1 MKKKAKKAKAKAAAK
16 VSAPA
21 HPARSAN
28 SAKPAKPVRV
38 APVGVTELVLRDG
51 HQSLVATRMRTD
63 DMLPICGKLDRV
75 GFWSLEVWGGAT
87 FDACIR
93 YLREDP
99 WERLR
104 KLRRAL
110 PSSRL
115 QMLLRGRNLLGYR
128 PYADDVVDAFV
139 ARAAANG
146 MDVFRV
152 FDAMNDFENMRR
164 AIAAVRKSG
173 KHAQGTVCFTESP
186 VHSVPML
193 AALGKDFAAAGC
205 DSVAVKDMAGIM
217 TPAACG
223 ELVSALKKTTG
234 GLPIHVHSHAT
245 SGLAG
250 MCLLRAAEAGADVID
265 TAVSAFAEGAS
276 HPSTET
282 MLAALAGTPRAPQ
295 LDAKKLER
303 VAKYFREV
311 RRKYWQFES
320 AFTGVDPRVL
330 RHHVPGG
337 MISNLTNQLRE
348 QGALE
353 KIGEVLEEI
362 PRVRRDLGYPPLVTP
377 TSQIVGAQAALN
389 VVTGQRYGSV
399 TREVKNYFLG
409 HYGRIPG
416 EVDAEA
422 RRLAVGDAPLSPPP
436 VGEGEMERLKN
447 EAEGLVGGEEDLLTY
462 AMFPDLARVYL
473 QERAAGQLRP
483 EELLP
488 PPDKDGTAGT
498 GGTVGTAGTES
509 EKAPSE
515 FHITVHGETHHIR
528 VTGIGLGGDRAKGR
542 PIYMTLDDVPEEALV
557 ETLDVS
563 EEERGSRPAEKI
575 PGVRP
580 RAVLPGHVTTAMPGT
595 VLSIAAALG
604 DSVRRGDAVLV
615 IEAMK
620 MEHEIAA
627 PMDGVVVGVLVGPG
641 DAVSPGEA
649 LMEIGESAGGI
660 FRGGD

>member
-1 MKKKAKKAKAKAAAK
+1 MKKRVKKAKAKAAVK
-16 VSAPA
+16 VSAKPVQPA
-21 HPARSAN
+21 KQAKSARSAS
-28 SAKPAKPVRV
+28 SAPI
-38 APVGVTELVLRDG
+38 GVTELVLRDG
-51 HQSLVATRMRTD
+51 HQSLIATRMRTD
-63 DMLPICGKLDRV
+63 DMLPICGTLDGA

-110 PSSRL
+110 PNSRL

-139 ARAAANG
+139 ARAAGGG

-164 AIAAVRKSG
+164 AIAAVKKSG

-186 VHSVPML
+186 AHSVAML
-193 AALGKDFAAAGC
+193 AELGKDFAAAEC
-205 DSVAVKDMAGIM
+205 DSVAIKDMAGIM
-217 TPAACG
+217 TPSACG
-223 ELVSALKKTTG
+223 ELVAALKKTTG
-234 GLPIHVHSHAT
+234 GLPVHVHSHAT

-282 MLAALAGTPRAPQ
+282 MFAALAGTPRAPR
-295 LDAKKLER
+295 LDPETLGR
-303 VAKYFREV
+303 IAKYFRRV
-311 RRKYWQFES
+311 RKKYWQFES

-348 QGALE
+348 QGALD
-353 KIGEVLEEI
+353 KIGEVLDEI

-416 EVDAEA
+416 EVNAEA
-422 RRLAVGDAPLSPPP
+422 RRLAVGDAPLSSPP
-436 VGEGEMERLKN
+436 VGEEEMERLKN

-488 PPDKDGTAGT
+488 PPDEDGAGGA
-498 GGTVGTAGTES
+498 GGAAAPAAAEG

-515 FHITVHGETHHIR
+515 FRITVHGETHHIR
-528 VTGIGLGGDRAKGR
+528 VTGVGLGGDRAKGR

-563 EEERGSRPAEKI
+563 DEEREARPAEKI

-580 RAVLPGHVTTAMPGT
+580 RAVSPGHVTTAMPGT

-604 DSVRRGDAVLV
+604 DAVRKGDPVLV

-649 LMEIGESAGGI
+649 LMEIGEASGGI
-660 FRGGD
+660 FRGAN